1 LIFFFLKILE
11 FYFCPG
17 NYASPVKIKISFKNF
32 IFQWRSINELIKLP
46 SLEELTLKFNPLN
59 GQDSLENI
67 RQLVISK
74 LLDLKMFNRTKVLPE
89 ERKGADIDYLKKFGK
104 EWIEIE
110 NKDKA
115 LSEEEVM
122 ARKKVFLEEHPSY
135 LRLVES
141 KALFLEKVM
150 LALIIYVS
158 CD

>member
-1 LIFFFLKILE
+1 
-11 FYFCPG
+11 
-17 NYASPVKIKISFKNF
+17 
-32 IFQWRSINELIKLP
+32 
-46 SLEELTLKFNPLN
+46 
-59 GQDSLENI
+59 
-67 RQLVISK
+67 
-74 LLDLKMFNRTKVLPE
+74 MFNRTKVLPE